1 MTMSVNP
8 MLLELD
14 GVSKHYGGVAAVDLC
29 SFSVAERSITGL
41 IGPNG
46 SGKTTV
52 FNLISGFSKPDSG
65 QIRFDG
71 KVLNGMAPGSIYRKG
86 VSRTFQMARI
96 FPRLTA
102 LENLMVPVRR
112 KGLQGLIWGY
122 KGVGEVEAAREM
134 LHKLGASHVA
144 DELVGR
150 LSYGQRRLVELGTL
164 MMSHPRM
171 VLLDEPAAGVHHSV
185 LETLSRYILDAQGDG
200 VTFVIVEHNLNFVM
214 DICHHVVVLDRGR
227 TIAEG
232 APDDIVDDQVVLDAY
247 LGD

>member
-1 MTMSVNP
+1 MTAGGAP
-8 MLLELD
+8 LLELS
-14 GVSKHYGGVAAVDLC
+14 GVSKRYGGVAAVDDC
-29 SFSVAERSITGL
+29 SFSVHEGSITGL

-52 FNLISGFSKPDSG
+52 FNLISGFAVPDE
-65 QIRFDG
+65 
-71 KVLNGMAPGSIYRKG
+71 GSIHFSEREISGLSPGAIYRRG

-112 KGLQGLIWGY
+112 KGFKGVMLGY
-122 KGVGEVEAAREM
+122 RGVGEVQAAREM
-134 LHKLGASHVA
+134 LTKLGAGHVA
-144 DELVGR
+144 DERVGR

-164 MMSHPRM
+164 MMSHPKL
-171 VLLDEPAAGVHHSV
+171 VLLDEPAAGVHHGV
-185 LETLSRYILDAQGDG
+185 LESLSNYVLNARAEG

-214 DICHHVVVLDRGR
+214 DICDLVVVLDRGHR
-227 TIAEG
+227 IAEG
-232 APDDIVDDQVVLDAY
+232 APDQILVDQVVIDAY

>member
-1 MTMSVNP
+1 MTTSDTP
-8 MLLELD
+8 LLELI
-14 GVSKHYGGVAAVDLC
+14 GVSKRYGGVAAVDEC
-29 SFSVAERSITGL
+29 SFSVHEGSITGL

-52 FNLISGFSKPDSG
+52 FNLISGFAVADEG
-65 QIRFDG
+65 NIRFRG
-71 KVLNGMAPGSIYRKG
+71 QEVSGLSPGAIYRRG

-112 KGLQGLIWGY
+112 KGV
-122 KGVGEVEAAREM
+122 KGVLLGYRGVDEVQAAREM
-134 LHKLGASHVA
+134 LTKLGAGHVA
-144 DELVGR
+144 DERVGR

-164 MMSHPRM
+164 MMSQPKL
-171 VLLDEPAAGVHHSV
+171 VLLDEPAAGVHHGV
-185 LETLSRYILDAQGDG
+185 LESLSNYVLNARAEG

-214 DICHHVVVLDRGR
+214 DICDPVVVLDRGHR
-227 TIAEG
+227 IAEG
-232 APDDIVDDQVVLDAY
+232 PPDQILVDQVVVDAY

>member
-1 MTMSVNP
+1 
-8 MLLELD
+8 
-14 GVSKHYGGVAAVDLC
+14 
-29 SFSVAERSITGL
+29 
-41 IGPNG
+41 
-46 SGKTTV
+46 
-52 FNLISGFSKPDSG
+52 
-65 QIRFDG
+65 
-71 KVLNGMAPGSIYRKG
+71 
-86 VSRTFQMARI
+86 
-96 FPRLTA
+96 
-102 LENLMVPVRR
+102 
-112 KGLQGLIWGY
+112 
-122 KGVGEVEAAREM
+122 M